1 MEWHTGYS
9 IPIEGSNDIVSGFGR
24 RHSGAYDRRN

>member
-9 IPIEGSNDIVSGFGR
+9 IPIEGSNDIVAGFSHDSRDGD
-24 RHSGAYDRRN
+24 DRN